1 VSDKKEIPVE
11 MEKVHRRFERWRKT
25 RRGREPIPKRL
36 WAAAAS
42 LAREHGVNPTSQAL
56 GLEFNKLR
64 AIAESGKT
72 GKRKARKR
80 MTAAPR
86 FLELVA
92 APAGLTECVI
102 ELEGRRGK
110 MRIEWK
116 GAAVPDLAGLG
127 RMLWERE

>member
-1 VSDKKEIPVE
+1 MPDKKEIPVE

-25 RRGREPIPKRL
+25 RRGRAPIPKRL

-42 LAREHGVNPTSQAL
+42 LAREHGVNPTSKAL
-56 GLEFNKLR
+56 GLEFKKLR
-64 AIAESGKT
+64 AFVEAG
-72 GKRKARKR
+72 GAARKR
-80 MTAAPR
+80 VTAPR

-92 APAGLTECVI
+92 APSGVTECVI
-102 ELEGRRGK
+102 QLEGRRGK

-116 GAAVPDLAGLG
+116 GAAPPDLAGLS

>member
-1 VSDKKEIPVE
+1 MPDKKDIPAE
-11 MEKVHRRFERWRKT
+11 MESVHRRFERWRKT
-25 RRGREPIPKRL
+25 RRGRAPIPGRL

-42 LAREHGVNPTSQAL
+42 LAREHGVNATSKAL

-64 AIAESGKT
+64 SFVESGKT
-72 GKRKARKR
+72 RRKKAA
-80 MTAAPR
+80 AAPQ

-92 APAGLTECVI
+92 TPAGATECVI

-116 GAAVPDLAGLG
+116 GSGAPDLAGLS